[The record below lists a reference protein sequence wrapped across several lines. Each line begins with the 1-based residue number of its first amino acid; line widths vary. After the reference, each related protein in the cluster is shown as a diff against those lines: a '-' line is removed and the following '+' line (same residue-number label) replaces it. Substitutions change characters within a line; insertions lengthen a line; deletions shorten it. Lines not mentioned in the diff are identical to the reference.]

1 LKKKTKFL
9 GIRRSRLKQISTKN
23 LAYVRPAQSL
33 SSSDISNEIE
43 QAPSTMSLLDI
54 AASVELPQ
62 QQIEE
67 ETKTKA
73 PEVDDLETRGPK
85 VWEPLVLWEGE
96 NGPTVEVEPILCK
109 WLRPHQREGVQFL
122 VECVCGLRDYDGAGC
137 ILADDMGLG
146 KTLQAITLTY
156 TLLRQYPFGHDPLKR
171 VVVVCPTSLIGNW
184 ADEFRKW
191 LGKRVRVAACDKDG
205 NHSLKTARQFLRN
218 DDIDVLVISYETF
231 RMHVELFEDDPEKVD
246 LLICDE
252 AHRLKNNE
260 TLTSQSLNVLACR
273 RRVLL
278 SGTPMQNKLDEFYA
292 MVDFTNPGILGK
304 IEHFRRRFVRPIEYG
319 REPGCA
325 WCSLECV
332 TVELF

>member
-1 LKKKTKFL
+1 MGTL
-9 GIRRSRLKQISTKN
+9 GFVGRR
-23 LAYVRPAQSL
+23 
-33 SSSDISNEIE
+33 
-43 QAPSTMSLLDI
+43 
-54 AASVELPQ
+54 
-62 QQIEE
+62 
-67 ETKTKA
+67 
-73 PEVDDLETRGPK
+73 
-85 VWEPLVLWEGE
+85 

-156 TLLRQYPFGHDPLKR
+156 TLLRQYPFGQDPLKR

-292 MVDFTNPGILGK
+292 MVDFYKSRNFGQNRALSTSFRASHRVWKRTWLYRKGGEVGYVLHSSLVHIINHSLTSPEPIKNTQVLNAQSFKRLWTNL
-304 IEHFRRRFVRPIEYG
+304 
-319 REPGCA
+319 
-325 WCSLECV
+325 S
-332 TVELF
+332 